1 MPDTPHLPHA
11 PCDRLR
17 ACLRT
22 GLMLILSGGAML
34 AVGGCRAFQ
43 PVTTV
48 VNKPPETYLTGAP
61 TEHGGG
67 YYRFH
72 VYWYGRDLDGRV
84 ERFAWALTDGTL
96 QDPHSNDDEED
107 QRFNPALNASTL
119 DIARWT
125 TRTDSVFSFTIDD
138 GASPSASLTLH
149 MAAQD
154 DQGAYDRTPARLHF
168 FANSLGN
175 PVLSFFRVEGTDTV
189 PLARGEVDTVGYGRP
204 RRLLWR
210 AQSPNLRGY
219 GEAALALLDTLPPV
233 TDGILGYKWR
243 VDGIP
248 GEDCDA
254 TLVDC
259 WHPRRFDE
267 ATNDS
272 FSYFGSGT
280 GVLLRNDGSDRSIL
294 GRLLPSGTLTLT
306 ANAID
311 IAGVEVAEGARQQKI
326 VVNRDP
332 QTLVLDGE
340 RDWAHPEDP
349 ETYPYYVRLDDPDG
363 ARYPFRSGER
373 IPDRTYVVVKALAR
387 DDPRDLRFD
396 SGYRI
401 GLNGYVQGARTNYL
415 GGVFNFASEASAID
429 TEPAWDAG
437 LDGWYGDTLGF
448 LTAPSTRYTVNLL
461 SIDELGRRDGS
472 PAALSFDV
480 GFPPCLQCV
489 EILPKPGVSTSAF
502 GADVPCVE
510 DPDDLAA
517 HPCLGGVTELRVS
530 YAGDGPQDLSYHGST
545 YILIHRDTGFMR
557 VIDAP
562 APGEAVANYMLPARL
577 YKFAVLLHGSDD
589 PRDAWPQPV
598 RRSGGWRYQVSYA
611 CDPYNLLQDG
621 GGIDDI
627 RSTTWGPP
635 RAQTISTTT
644 GVWTLEVVVAVPGI
658 LVQQGPDVFRAYVSA
673 AFAAG
678 DPEKVEFIMGA
689 VMQQFGDGW
698 IDAVAVDQTV
708 CGTNPERPARY
719 NFFRHVR
726 PSGPLPDGLTWR
738 DCSLESYF
746 GPALKEKLPLAH
758 GAMSSL
764 EGRPV
769 RKRFRLV
776 LVTPGGESTCADGR

>member
-1 MPDTPHLPHA
+1 MPAIPSLPRL
-11 PCDRLR
+11 CDLCPGARLR
-17 ACLRT
+17 A
-22 GLMLILSGGAML
+22 GGAVLLL
-34 AVGGCRAFQ
+34 AGAALAGAGCRAFQ
-43 PVTTV
+43 PESAV

-61 TEHGGG
+61 AEHGGG

-84 ERFAWALTDGTL
+84 ERFAWALTSGTL
-96 QDPHSNDDEED
+96 QNPHSNDDEED
-107 QRFNPALNASTL
+107 QRFNPALNAATL
-119 DIARWT
+119 AIARWT
-125 TRTDSVFSFTIDD
+125 ARTDSVFSFTIDD

-175 PVLSFFRVEGTDTV
+175 PTLAFFRVEGSDTV
-189 PLARGEVDTVGYGRP
+189 PLARGAVDTVGYGRP
-204 RRLLWR
+204 YRIAWR

-243 VDGIP
+243 LDGIP

-254 TLVDC
+254 TLIDC
-259 WHPRRFDE
+259 WHPRRFNE

-272 FSYFGSGT
+272 FSFFGPVT
-280 GVLLRNDGSDRSIL
+280 GLHLRNDGSDPSTL

-311 IAGVEVAEGARQQKI
+311 IAGVEVAEGSRLQKL

-332 QTLVLDGE
+332 QTRVLDGE

-349 ETYPYYVRLDDPDG
+349 ETYPYYVRLDDPAG
-363 ARYPFRSGER
+363 VRHPFRSGER

-387 DDPRDLRFD
+387 DDPRDVRFA

-401 GLNGYVQGARTNYL
+401 GINGFVQGARTNYL
-415 GGVFNFASEASAID
+415 GGVFNFASDASVID

-437 LDGWYGDTLGF
+437 TGGWYGDTLGF
-448 LTAPSTRYTVNLL
+448 LTAPATRYTVNMV
-461 SIDELGRRDGS
+461 SIDELGRRDGT
-472 PAALSFDV
+472 PASLAFDV
-480 GFPPCLQCV
+480 GFPPCLQCI
-489 EILPKPGVSTSAF
+489 ELLPKPGVSASAF
-502 GADVPCVE
+502 DAGVPCAE
-510 DPDDLAA
+510 DPDDLAG
-517 HPCLGGVTELRVS
+517 HPCLDGITELQVT
-530 YAGDGPQDLSYHGST
+530 YAGDGPQDLSYHGPT

-557 VIDAP
+557 VLEAP
-562 APGEAVANYMLPARL
+562 APGEAQANYMLPARL

-589 PRDAWPQPV
+589 PREAWPQPV
-598 RRSGGWRYQVSYA
+598 RRSGAWRYQVSHA

-635 RAQTISTTT
+635 RPQTISTTT
-644 GVWTLEVVVAVPGI
+644 GVWSLEVAVAVPAL
-658 LVQQGPDVFRAYVSA
+658 LVQGGPSVFRAYVSS

-678 DPEKVEFIMGA
+678 DQAKVDLIFGA
-689 VMQQFGDGW
+689 IMQQFGDGW
-698 IDAVAVDQTV
+698 VDAVAVDQTV

-726 PSGPLPDGLTWR
+726 PSGALPEGLTWR
-738 DCSLESYF
+738 DCALESYF

-764 EGRPV
+764 DGRPV
-769 RKRFRLV
+769 RKHFRLV
-776 LVTPGGESTCADGR
+776 LATPEGGLTCADD